1 MSLIIG
7 LTGPT
12 GSGKTTVSKAAKD
25 MGFKVIDCD
34 KLARKAVEK
43 GEEGLK
49 AVVNAFGEDILL
61 ANGELNRKELAK
73 KAFSTE
79 EKTELL
85 NKTLLP
91 HIVEKVKAE
100 INGENVLLD
109 APTLFESGLD
119 SICKYTVAV
128 LSDENIRKMRIIN
141 RDGLTEEEAL
151 LRMNAGKKDDYYLKK
166 TDNIIYNNGTEAEL
180 YGAATEIFKK
190 LLGGN

>member
-25 MGFKVIDCD
+25 LGFKVIDCD

-85 NKTLLP
+85 NKALLP

-180 YGAATEIFKK
+180 YGSATEIFKK

>member
-25 MGFKVIDCD
+25 LGFKVIDCD

-141 RDGLTEEEAL
+141 RDGLTEEEAR

>member
-25 MGFKVIDCD
+25 LGFKVIDCD

-166 TDNIIYNNGTEAEL
+166 TDNIIYNNGGEDEL
-180 YGAATEIFKK
+180 YNSAALIFKK

>member
-25 MGFKVIDCD
+25 LGFKVIDCD

-85 NKTLLP
+85 NKALLP

-141 RDGLTEEEAL
+141 RDGLTEEEAR

-180 YGAATEIFKK
+180 YGVATEIFKK

>member
-12 GSGKTTVSKAAKD
+12 GSGKTTVSKAAKHL
-25 MGFKVIDCD
+25 GFKVIDCD

-49 AVVNAFGEDILL
+49 AITLAFGEDILL
-61 ANGELNRKELAK
+61 SSGELDRKELAK
-73 KAFSTE
+73 KAFSSR

-91 HIVEKVKAE
+91 YIVEKVKAE

-109 APTLFESGLD
+109 APTLFESGLN
-119 SICKYTVAV
+119 SICKYTIAV

>member
-25 MGFKVIDCD
+25 LGFKVIDCD

>member
-25 MGFKVIDCD
+25 LGFKVIDCD

-85 NKTLLP
+85 NKALLP

>member
-141 RDGLTEEEAL
+141 RDGLTEEEAR

>member
-25 MGFKVIDCD
+25 LGFKVIDCD

-43 GEEGLK
+43 GEEGLN

-91 HIVEKVKAE
+91 HIVEKVKSE

-166 TDNIIYNNGTEAEL
+166 TDNIIYNNGAEAEL

>member
-25 MGFKVIDCD
+25 LGFKVIDCD

-85 NKTLLP
+85 NKTL
-91 HIVEKVKAE
+91 
-100 INGENVLLD
+100 
-109 APTLFESGLD
+109 
-119 SICKYTVAV
+119 
-128 LSDENIRKMRIIN
+128 
-141 RDGLTEEEAL
+141 
-151 LRMNAGKKDDYYLKK
+151 
-166 TDNIIYNNGTEAEL
+166 
-180 YGAATEIFKK
+180 
-190 LLGGN
+190 